1 MNALGAVEP
10 HVIANVEE
18 EAALLGGLM
27 HERSI
32 IDRVADI
39 VAPADFYEP
48 LHSRIFET
56 ILRLH
61 AEGKTASPVSLKP
74 LFADDPSMKEL
85 GGTAY
90 LVTIMGNSGVA
101 VIGAR
106 DFARS
111 IADMAKRRRLIAA
124 LVDVI
129 GDARGI
135 DIPIDKLVDAA
146 DSALTQALSRTN
158 SVATVSIAQAFD
170 DTMKAIEDEAAG
182 LGPQGI
188 KIAGLKDFNDLT
200 GDLRRGELMY
210 VGGRPSMGKAQPL
223 NAMVLTHFG
232 WRPMGDLAV
241 GDGLASIDGQ
251 PSQVTGVFPQG
262 VKQIYR
268 VTFSDGRSTECCGEH
283 LWKVRYR
290 DWPEDRVLSTDK
302 LREMLTRQRYKGRL
316 SIDRINGEWGEHRDV
331 RIDPWLLGILI
342 GDGCLCKRSIYVTSK
357 DPEIVERVASLLPSG
372 VSVVHVGRYDYRLST
387 GRKGVS
393 NPLKDALRDMGLVG
407 TQSHNKFIPDA
418 YQMLDRESRLALL
431 QGLMDSDGW
440 AEKHNVIRF
449 STASE
454 RLAADVC
461 RLVRSLG
468 GICSIRERSVSYS
481 YKGEKKAGKASFTCR
496 IRLDDGSEAFTL
508 QRKRERCSTRS
519 YQRTVRLSIAS
530 IEPTRTAEAQ
540 CISVSHP
547 SHLYVTDG
555 FVVTHNTALSL
566 RLALGAAENGHGTA
580 LISLEMRSSELATR
594 AMSDLVFEYGESCP
608 SFEHI
613 RKGNLGP
620 EYRRQLA
627 EARERITA
635 WPLLITDPPTLNIG
649 RLAMEIRRQRRRLAL
664 QGHSLDLV
672 IVDYLGLLKGDPKA
686 KRFEEVGEI
695 SRTLKQIAK
704 ECDVAMVVL
713 AQLNR
718 ECEKREDKRPMLSD
732 LRDAGDIEQDADH
745 VLFVYRD
752 EYYLERTEPNPTDKK
767 REEWEIAMGQAR
779 DKMEL
784 ILAKSRNGK
793 VSKRTCHFF
802 GKHQAVRESGYLSG
816 SRGFV

>member
-1 MNALGAVEP
+1 MNALAAVEP
-10 HVIANVEE
+10 QPIANVEE

-39 VAPADFYEP
+39 VAPADFYEA
-48 LHSRIFET
+48 LHGRIFET
-56 ILRLH
+56 ILKLH

-74 LFADDPSMKEL
+74 LFADDPDMREL

-90 LVTIMGNSGVA
+90 LVTIMGSSGVA

-106 DFARS
+106 DFARN
-111 IADMAKRRRLIAA
+111 IADMAKRRRLIAG

-210 VGGRPSMGKAQPL
+210 VGGRPSMGK
-223 NAMVLTHFG
+223 
-232 WRPMGDLAV
+232 
-241 GDGLASIDGQ
+241 
-251 PSQVTGVFPQG
+251 
-262 VKQIYR
+262 
-268 VTFSDGRSTECCGEH
+268 
-283 LWKVRYR
+283 
-290 DWPEDRVLSTDK
+290 
-302 LREMLTRQRYKGRL
+302 
-316 SIDRINGEWGEHRDV
+316 
-331 RIDPWLLGILI
+331 
-342 GDGCLCKRSIYVTSK
+342 
-357 DPEIVERVASLLPSG
+357 
-372 VSVVHVGRYDYRLST
+372 
-387 GRKGVS
+387 
-393 NPLKDALRDMGLVG
+393 
-407 TQSHNKFIPDA
+407 
-418 YQMLDRESRLALL
+418 
-431 QGLMDSDGW
+431 
-440 AEKHNVIRF
+440 
-449 STASE
+449 
-454 RLAADVC
+454 
-461 RLVRSLG
+461 
-468 GICSIRERSVSYS
+468 
-481 YKGEKKAGKASFTCR
+481 
-496 IRLDDGSEAFTL
+496 
-508 QRKRERCSTRS
+508 
-519 YQRTVRLSIAS
+519 
-530 IEPTRTAEAQ
+530 
-540 CISVSHP
+540 
-547 SHLYVTDG
+547 
-555 FVVTHNTALSL
+555 TALSL

-627 EARERITA
+627 GARERITA

-752 EYYLERTEPNPTDKK
+752 EYYLERTEPQPGDRK
-767 REEWEIAMGQAR
+767 RDEWEVAIGHAR

-816 SRGFV
+816 SRGLV